1 MIISMIILHCKL
13 KDTQVKQYLYGNSFK
28 LINQVKLK
36 IKKKFK
42 RSQMINN
49 SKKKKKKDKSSIVTR
64 LWDTS

>member
-36 IKKKFK
+36 IKKNLKDPK
-42 RSQMINN
+42 WSTTA
-49 SKKKKKKDKSSIVTR
+49 KKKKKDKSSIVTR